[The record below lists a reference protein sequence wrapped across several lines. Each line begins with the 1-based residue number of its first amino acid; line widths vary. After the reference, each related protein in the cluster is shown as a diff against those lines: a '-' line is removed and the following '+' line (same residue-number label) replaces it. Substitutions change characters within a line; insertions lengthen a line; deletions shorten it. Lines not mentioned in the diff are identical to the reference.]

1 MMDRRKIMPLEK
13 NVIHA
18 EDDAVEI
25 VPQKDIIDEY
35 GTDWATNPDLFEE
48 EDAPDFS
55 RQEFD
60 WDTGRFLPEGG
71 ASNG

>member
-1 MMDRRKIMPLEK
+1 MSFTQKMM
-13 NVIHA
+13 
-18 EDDAVEI
+18 
-25 VPQKDIIDEY
+25 QY

>member
-1 MMDRRKIMPLEK
+1 MSFTQKMMQWKLFRRRTSL
-13 NVIHA
+13 
-18 EDDAVEI
+18 
-25 VPQKDIIDEY
+25 
-35 GTDWATNPDLFEE
+35 TSTATNPDLFEE

>member
-1 MMDRRKIMPLEK
+1 MPLEK

-55 RQEFD
+55 RQGFD

>member
-1 MMDRRKIMPLEK
+1 MMLLEK
-13 NVIHA
+13 EAVHA
-18 EDDAVEI
+18 EDEAAEI
-25 VPQKDIIDEY
+25 VTQEEIVDEY